1 MVGYK
6 GRAPADRVV
15 KVYIS
20 VGNRS
25 RYTFIFPRT
34 THQRSGFVVEDRE
47 YVVAIFVGVN
57 AAPVNVICLSHHAPV
72 IEAANRHVVE
82 RAFSFDIPGDA
93 SLFTDDPRA
102 GSAIDLTA
110 RVVDTGRATAG
121 VSEFP
126 KLSVTKAT
134 DEARP

>member
-6 GRAPADRVV
+6 RRAPADRVV
-15 KVYIS
+15 KFHIG

-34 THQRSGFVVEDRE
+34 TYQSSGFVVEGRE

-57 AAPVNVICLSHHAPV
+57 AAPVDVICLSHHAPV

-82 RAFSFDIPGDA
+82 RAFSFDVTGDS
-93 SLFTDDPRA
+93 SLLTNDPRA
-102 GSAIDLTA
+102 GSAID
-110 RVVDTGRATAG
+110 
-121 VSEFP
+121 F
-126 KLSVTKAT
+126 
-134 DEARP
+134 